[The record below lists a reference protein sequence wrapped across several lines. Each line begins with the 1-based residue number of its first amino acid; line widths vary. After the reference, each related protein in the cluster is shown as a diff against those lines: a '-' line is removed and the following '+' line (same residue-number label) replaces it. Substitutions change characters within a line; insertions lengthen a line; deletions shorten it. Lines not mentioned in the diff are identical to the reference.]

1 MSELAVLIL
10 AAGKGTR
17 MPQDLPKVL
26 HPVGGEPLIAHVLRT
41 ARALEPVRIL
51 LVLGHRVDEVRAAL
65 AAPDV
70 EIVLQLDPRGTGDA
84 VRRAEPALRG
94 FTGDLLVLYGDV
106 PLVRP
111 ATLQGL
117 LERHRLEANAATLLT
132 ATLPDA
138 SGYGR
143 ILRDAQGFCCGIVEQ
158 KELAPGQEAIR
169 EFNSGIAVFR
179 ADPLF
184 RALARIVP
192 APRTGEYYLTDV
204 FGLLQGDG
212 ERIGTGHLA
221 DPDEILGVNT
231 LEQLCQVEEAHARR
245 ATEAADCAWCSLARR
260 APAGA
265 AAAAPAEALLLGA
278 GERML
283 VAVNPDPFNNGHLLL
298 FPRRH
303 VTLAASLD
311 ETERQELAVWLQR
324 AENVLR
330 QVYGAPA
337 FNVGCSSGAGDH
349 LTIHL
354 VPRWEGDMNFLPLV
368 ARLKLIPE
376 TPRGSWERLR
386 EAMS

>member
-17 MPQDLPKVL
+17 MPPELPKVL
-26 HPVGGEPLIAHVLRT
+26 HAVGGVPLIEHVLRT
-41 ARALEPVRIL
+41 ARALEPTRIL
-51 LVLGHRVDEVRAAL
+51 LVLGHRVDEVRAAV
-65 AAPDV
+65 AGADV

-111 ATLQGL
+111 ATLRDL
-117 LERHRLEANAATLLT
+117 LERHRLEENAATLLT

-143 ILRDAQGFCCGIVEQ
+143 ILRDADGFCCRIVEQ
-158 KELAPGQEAIR
+158 KDLAPGQEAIR

-179 ADPLF
+179 AGPLF

-192 APRTGEYYLTDV
+192 SPRSGEYYLTDV
-204 FGLLQGDG
+204 FGLFQGDG

-231 LEQLCQVEEAHARR
+231 VEQLCAIEEVQARR
-245 ATEAADCAWCSLARR
+245 AAESAECAWCRMAGET
-260 APAGA
+260 PAGGA
-265 AAAAPAEALLLGA
+265 AAGPAEGLLLGA

-283 VAVNPDPFNNGHLLL
+283 VCVNPNPFNNGHLLL

-303 VTLAASLD
+303 VTLAAGLD
-311 ETERQELAVWLQR
+311 GGERRELSEWLQR
-324 AENVLR
+324 AEGVLGR
-330 QVYGAPA
+330 VYGAPA
-337 FNVGCSSGAGDH
+337 FNVGCSSGAGGH

-354 VPRWEGDMNFLPLV
+354 VPRWEGDVNFLPLV

-386 EAMS
+386 EALR

>member
-1 MSELAVLIL
+1 VSELAILVL

-26 HPVGGEPLIAHVLRT
+26 QPVGGAPLIDHVLRT
-41 ARALEPVRIL
+41 ARALAPARIL
-51 LVLGHRVDEVRAAL
+51 LVLGHRVDEVRAAID
-65 AAPDV
+65 APDV

-84 VRRAEPALRG
+84 VRRAEPVLRG
-94 FTGDLLVLYGDV
+94 FTGDLLILYGDV

-111 ATLQGL
+111 QTLRDL
-117 LERHRLEANAATLLT
+117 LERHRLEENAATLLT

-138 SGYGR
+138 TGYGR
-143 ILRDAQGFCCGIVEQ
+143 ILRDAHGFCCGIVEQ

-179 ADPLF
+179 AGPLF
-184 RALARIVP
+184 RALARVVP
-192 APRTGEYYLTDV
+192 APRSGEYYLTDV
-204 FGLLQGDG
+204 FGLLQRDG

-221 DPDEILGVNT
+221 DSDEILGVNT
-231 LEQLCQVEEAHARR
+231 LEQLGQVEAVHARR
-245 ATEAADCAWCSLARR
+245 AAEGSGCAWCDLAVR
-260 APAGA
+260 APAGQA
-265 AAAAPAEALLLGA
+265 AVAPASALLLAA
-278 GERML
+278 GERIL

-303 VTLAASLD
+303 VTLAAGLD
-311 ETERQELAVWLQR
+311 GEERRELAEWLQR
-324 AENVLR
+324 AEGVLAR
-330 QVYGAPA
+330 AYGASA
-337 FNVGCSSGAGDH
+337 FNTGCSSGAGGH

-386 EAMS
+386 EAMR

>member
-1 MSELAVLIL
+1 VSELAVLIL

-17 MPQDLPKVL
+17 MPPDLPKVL
-26 HPVGGEPLIAHVLRT
+26 HAIGGVPLIEHVLRT
-41 ARALEPVRIL
+41 ARALGPTRIL
-51 LVLGHRVDEVRAAL
+51 LVLGHRVDEVRAAI
-65 AAPDV
+65 AAADV

-106 PLVRP
+106 PLVR
-111 ATLQGL
+111 ATTLRDL
-117 LERHRLEANAATLLT
+117 LERHRLEENAATLLT

-143 ILRDAQGFCCGIVEQ
+143 ILRDADGFCCGIVEQ
-158 KELAPGQEAIR
+158 KELAPGQAAIR

-179 ADPLF
+179 AGPLF

-192 APRTGEYYLTDV
+192 APRGGEYYLTDV

-231 LEQLCQVEEAHARR
+231 VEQLGAVEAVHARR
-245 ATEAADCAWCSLARR
+245 GAESAECAWCRVARQ
-260 APAGA
+260 APAGSA
-265 AAAAPAEALLLGA
+265 AAGPAEALLLGA

-283 VAVNPDPFNNGHLLL
+283 VCVNPNPFNNGHLLL

-303 VTLAASLD
+303 VTLAAGLD
-311 ETERQELAVWLQR
+311 GGERRELSEWLQR
-324 AENVLR
+324 AEGVLGR
-330 QVYGAPA
+330 VYGAQA
-337 FNVGCSSGAGDH
+337 FNVGCSSGAGGH

-386 EAMS
+386 EVLR